1 MRTIQAVAWKEIQ
14 AYFGTPIAYIV
25 GMIFLA
31 ITGIIF
37 AAAVVPSENNPFPEA
52 TLATLFSSIWSTIL
66 IVLIAPA
73 LTMRLLAEEQKL
85 GTIELLLTSPVRD
98 WEIIIG
104 KYLASL
110 AFLVA
115 LLALTL
121 YYPLLLYI
129 FAEPDMGPIYSGYLG
144 MFLFGAAALAIGM
157 LTTTITS
164 NQIVAGFVA
173 MGIIAALSFV
183 HFSSDLVGGIASVLI
198 NEIGLQ
204 SHFEDFGRGVIDTKH
219 IVYFLSV
226 TAVFLFLAIRAL
238 EFRRWR

>member
-1 MRTIQAVAWKEIQ
+1 MRTVQAVAWKEIQ
-14 AYFGTPIAYIV
+14 VYFGTPIAYIV

-31 ITGIIF
+31 LTGIFF
-37 AAAVVPSENNPFPEA
+37 AAGVVPSENNPFPEA
-52 TLATLFSSIWSTIL
+52 TLGNFLQWSTIFL
-66 IVLIAPA
+66 ILLAPA

-104 KYLASL
+104 KYLASFV
-110 AFLVA
+110 FLLVM
-115 LLALTL
+115 LALTL
-121 YYPLLLYI
+121 YYPLLLYV
-129 FAEPDMGPIYSGYLG
+129 FAEPDSGPIWSGYLG
-144 MFLFGAAALAIGM
+144 LVLYGAAALAIGM
-157 LTTTITS
+157 LTSTVTS

-183 HFSSDLVGGIASVLI
+183 DVSSDLVGGVASVLI
-198 NEIGLQ
+198 NEIGLR
-204 SHFEDFGRGVIDTKH
+204 SHYEDFSRGVVDTKH
-219 IVYFLSV
+219 VVYFLSV

>member
-14 AYFGTPIAYIV
+14 VYFGTPIAYIV

-31 ITGIIF
+31 LTGIFF
-37 AAAVVPSENNPFPEA
+37 AAGVVPSENNPFPEA
-52 TLATLFSSIWSTIL
+52 TLSNFFQWGTIIL
-66 IVLIAPA
+66 ILLAPA

-98 WEIIIG
+98 WEVIIG

-115 LLALTL
+115 MLCLTL
-121 YYPLLLYI
+121 YYPLLLVV

-144 MFLFGAAALAIGM
+144 LLLYGAAALAIGM
-157 LTTTITS
+157 LTSTITS

-183 HFSSDLVGGIASVLI
+183 HFSSDLVGGGIAAVLI

-204 SHFEDFGRGVIDTKH
+204 SHFEDFSRGVIDSKH
-219 IVYFLSV
+219 IVYFLSI
-226 TAVFLFLAIRAL
+226 TAVFLFLAVRAL

>member
-1 MRTIQAVAWKEIQ
+1 MRIIQAVAWKEIQ
-14 AYFGTPIAYIV
+14 VYFGTPIAYVV

-31 ITGIIF
+31 LTGIFF
-37 AAAVVPSENNPFPEA
+37 AAGVVPSENNPFPEA
-52 TLATLFSSIWSTIL
+52 TLSNFFQWSTIIL
-66 IVLIAPA
+66 ILLAPA

-98 WEIIIG
+98 WEIILG

-110 AFLVA
+110 TFLLA
-115 LLALTL
+115 MLALTL

-129 FAEPDMGPIYSGYLG
+129 FADPDTGPIYSGYLG
-144 MFLFGAAALAIGM
+144 LALYGAAALAIGM
-157 LTTTITS
+157 LTSTITS

-183 HFSSDLVGGIASVLI
+183 HFSSDLVGGFASLLVT
-198 NEIGLQ
+198 EIGLQ
-204 SHFEDFGRGVIDTKH
+204 SHFEDFARGVIDTKH

-238 EFRRWR
+238 EFRRWK

>member
-1 MRTIQAVAWKEIQ
+1 MRTVQAVAWKEIQ
-14 AYFGTPIAYIV
+14 VYFGTPIAYIV

-31 ITGIIF
+31 LTGIFF
-37 AAAVVPSENNPFPEA
+37 AAGVVPSENNPFPEA
-52 TLATLFSSIWSTIL
+52 TLVNFFEWSTIFL
-66 IVLIAPA
+66 ILLAPA

-104 KYLASL
+104 KYMAS
-110 AFLVA
+110 FLFLLVM
-115 LLALTL
+115 LALTL
-121 YYPLLLYI
+121 YYPVLLYI
-129 FAEPDMGPIYSGYLG
+129 FAEPDTGPIYSGYLG
-144 MFLFGAAALAIGM
+144 LTLYGAAALAIGM
-157 LTTTITS
+157 LTSTVTS

-183 HFSSDLVGGIASVLI
+183 DISSDLLGGIASVLI
-198 NEIGLQ
+198 NEIGLR
-204 SHFEDFGRGVIDTKH
+204 SHYEDFGRGVIDTKH
-219 IVYFLSV
+219 ITYFLSV

>member
-1 MRTIQAVAWKEIQ
+1 MRTVQAVAWKEIQ
-14 AYFGTPIAYIV
+14 VYFGTPIAYIV

-31 ITGIIF
+31 LTGIFF
-37 AAAVVPSENNPFPEA
+37 AAGVVPSENNPFPEA
-52 TLATLFSSIWSTIL
+52 TLANFFEWSTIFL
-66 IVLIAPA
+66 ILLAPA

-104 KYLASL
+104 KYMASFV
-110 AFLVA
+110 FLLVM
-115 LLALTL
+115 LALTL
-121 YYPLLLYI
+121 YYPVLLYV
-129 FAEPDMGPIYSGYLG
+129 FAEPDTGPIYSGYLG
-144 MFLFGAAALAIGM
+144 LTLYGAAALATGM
-157 LTTTITS
+157 LTSTVTS

-183 HFSSDLVGGIASVLI
+183 DISSDLLGGIASVLI
-198 NEIGLQ
+198 NEIGLR
-204 SHFEDFGRGVIDTKH
+204 SHYEDFGRGVIDTKH
-219 IVYFLSV
+219 VIYFLSV

>member
-1 MRTIQAVAWKEIQ
+1 MRTVQAVAWKEIQ
-14 AYFGTPIAYIV
+14 VYFGTPIAYIV

-31 ITGIIF
+31 LTGIFF
-37 AAAVVPSENNPFPEA
+37 AAGVVPSENNPFPEA
-52 TLATLFSSIWSTIL
+52 TLSNFFQWSTIIL
-66 IVLIAPA
+66 ILLAPA

-98 WEIIIG
+98 WEIIVG
-104 KYLASL
+104 KYAASF

-115 LLALTL
+115 MLGLTL

-129 FAEPDMGPIYSGYLG
+129 FAEPDLGPIYSGYLG
-144 MFLFGAAALAIGM
+144 LLLYGAAALAIGM
-157 LTTTITS
+157 LTSTITS

-183 HFSSDLVGGIASVLI
+183 HFSSDLVGGFASVLI

-219 IVYFLSV
+219 VVYFLSV

>member
-1 MRTIQAVAWKEIQ
+1 MRRIQAVAWKEIQ
-14 AYFGTPIAYIV
+14 VYFGTPIAYIV

-31 ITGIIF
+31 LTGIFF
-37 AAAVVPSENNPFPEA
+37 AAGVVPSENNPFPEA
-52 TLATLFSSIWSTIL
+52 TLANFFQWSTIIL
-66 IVLIAPA
+66 ILLAPA

-85 GTIELLLTSPVRD
+85 GTIELLLTSPIRD

-104 KYLASL
+104 KYLASFI
-110 AFLVA
+110 FLTA
-115 LLALTL
+115 MLALTL
-121 YYPLLLYI
+121 YYPLLLYV
-129 FAEPDMGPIYSGYLG
+129 FADPDPGPIYAGYLG
-144 MFLFGAAALAIGM
+144 LVLYGAAALAIGM
-157 LTTTITS
+157 LTSTVTS

-219 IVYFLSV
+219 IIYFLSI